1 MGLKTAYSDDVK
13 QTQNALMKQYT
24 YEASFFVYAG
34 VLYSIYHV
42 MRHCTK
48 QYSYVGLT
56 ESAAK
61 SCASDKVT
69 KYTRTYTGW
78 KVVFENDAVDI
89 KPQNYTRLAARVQ
102 AVHDQGDMWH
112 TDIQVDETEDVWTFT
127 LPANLASL
135 FDETRDYDE

>member
-1 MGLKTAYSDDVK
+1 MGLKTSYSDDVK

-24 YEASFFVYAG
+24 YEASCFVYAG
-34 VLYSIYHV
+34 VLYTIYHV

-56 ESAAK
+56 EGAAK
-61 SCASDKVT
+61 TCASDKVT
-69 KYTRTYTGW
+69 KYTRSYVGW
-78 KVVFENDAVDI
+78 KVVIENATANI
-89 KPQNYTRLAARVQ
+89 KQYNYTRLAARVQ

-127 LPANLASL
+127 LPANLSSL